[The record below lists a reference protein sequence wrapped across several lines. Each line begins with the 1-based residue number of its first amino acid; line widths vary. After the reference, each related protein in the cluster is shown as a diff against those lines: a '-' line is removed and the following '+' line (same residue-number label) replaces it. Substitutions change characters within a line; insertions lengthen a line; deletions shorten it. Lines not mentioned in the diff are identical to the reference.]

1 MASMPAVQAT
11 EIEPR
16 AFSNAPVGL
25 NFLIAGYLY
34 TDGSVSFDPAVPL
47 TDAQIRTD
55 SAILGYARS
64 LDVGGRS
71 AKFDMIVPYTSLEG
85 SALYAG
91 EPRTRDVSG
100 LADPRFRFSVNFIG
114 APALS
119 AQQFKDYRQDLI
131 VGASLQVMPPWGQY
145 DSSRLVNIGTNRW
158 AFKTE
163 LGVSKARGPWTLEIS
178 PGVTFYTD
186 NTDFLNGGTVEQ
198 DPLYT
203 LQAHLVHSFGKGV
216 WMALNA
222 IYYTGGRTTVNGVE
236 GDTLQEN
243 TRLGATL
250 ALPFDRNNSIKF
262 YASTGTYSRTGS
274 DFDAV
279 GVAWQYRWGGGF

>member
-1 MASMPAVQAT
+1 MNTCQYSSVFLSGAFHRGMKTARQTCARFLHYGLPIALMVGLSSVQAT

-55 SAILGYARS
+55 SAILGYARA

-158 AFKTE
+158 AFKIE
-163 LGVSKARGPWTLEIS
+163 LGVSKARGPWTLEIT
-178 PGVTFYTD
+178 PGVTLYTD
-186 NTDFLNGGTVEQ
+186 NTDFLNGGT
-198 DPLYT
+198 
-203 LQAHLVHSFGKGV
+203 S
-216 WMALNA
+216 
-222 IYYTGGRTTVNGVE
+222 
-236 GDTLQEN
+236 
-243 TRLGATL
+243 
-250 ALPFDRNNSIKF
+250 
-262 YASTGTYSRTGS
+262 SRTRCTRFRRTWCGVS
-274 DFDAV
+274 ARASGWRSTPSTMQADAPP
-279 GVAWQYRWGGGF
+279 